1 MPLSEFPHV
10 FLLAFAIPFGLAFGS
25 FLNVVIYRL
34 PRGENLAYPG
44 SACPAC
50 GTPIRGYDNI
60 PVLSWIFLRGKARCC
75 RAPISPRYPLIELV
89 GGLAAYAIIEVIV
102 MALPP
107 ETSAWKALGLFC
119 AHLALTLGLV
129 AAAFIDLEHMILPD
143 EITLGGAV
151 LGFATSFVRP
161 AIEWKESLIG
171 AAIGFLIVWLPFDVL
186 YRKLRGQAGMGLG
199 DAKLLLLAGA
209 WFGWQ
214 GALFALFAGAFQGT
228 LGAIVML
235 VSRGQIGEPEAVQRQ
250 REELQQA
257 IEAAEGEEREA
268 LLAEFEADPL
278 AQEADG
284 SFAQARL
291 AFGPFLVLAI
301 LEFQF
306 FGPYLLS
313 ELEAWVLG
321 V

>member
-1 MPLSEFPHV
+1 MPLSDFPHV

-50 GTPIRGYDNI
+50 GTPIRGYDNV
-60 PVLSWIFLRGKARCC
+60 PVLSWVFLRGKARCC
-75 RAPISPRYPLIELV
+75 KARISPRYPLIELV

-102 MALPP
+102 MSLPP
-107 ETSAWKALGLFC
+107 DTSIWLALGLF
-119 AHLALTLGLV
+119 AANLALTLGLV

-143 EITLGGAV
+143 EITLGGAA
-151 LGFATSFVRP
+151 LGLGTSFFRP
-161 AIEWKESLIG
+161 SIHWQESLLG

-209 WFGWQ
+209 WFGWM

-228 LGAIVML
+228 LGAIAMF
-235 VSRGQIGEPEAVQRQ
+235 VSRGGISEPEAVQRQ

-268 LLAEFEADPL
+268 LLAELEADPL
-278 AQEADG
+278 AEESDG

-301 LEFQF
+301 LEYQF
-306 FGPYLLS
+306 FGPYLIA
-313 ELEAWVLG
+313 ELKAWMLG